1 MEGLHPW
8 PQVNSEKELMTLVT
22 ADQKGQISWCKAE
35 GDEMPFVFIS
45 FACFGIAEL
54 R

>member
-22 ADQKGQISWCKAE
+22 TDQKGQISQCKAE
-35 GDEMPFVFIS
+35 GREVSLGFI
-45 FACFGIAEL
+45 
-54 R
+54 